1 MDEFRELGGGAI
13 WIPMMR
19 KVFYMRDVEETI
31 REVNGTMAI
40 EGLPL
45 TEEDE
50 NRLRD
55 LLHGRVS
62 IDGIIKQLTEKYSK
76 AVAPVS
82 NQA

>member
-1 MDEFRELGGGAI
+1 
-13 WIPMMR
+13 
-19 KVFYMRDVEETI
+19 MRDVEETI

-62 IDGIIKQLTEKYSK
+62 IDSVIKQLTEKYSNN
-76 AVAPVS
+76 AIHASTQVRYE
-82 NQA
+82 